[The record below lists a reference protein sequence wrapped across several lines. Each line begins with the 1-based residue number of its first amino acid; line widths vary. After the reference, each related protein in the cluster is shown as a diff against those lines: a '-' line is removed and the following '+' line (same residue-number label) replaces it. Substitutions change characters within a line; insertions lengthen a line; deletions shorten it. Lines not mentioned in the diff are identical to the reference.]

1 MYFDLCGALGYL
13 STAFVSL
20 YYPQLRSKAAYL
32 LGNGNNVSFP
42 PLSTFAPRQL
52 LLTACLSVWATR
64 MGYFLAGVSF
74 SIDHAR
80 GLLIEKYVALRNWFQ
95 RAIKAGGDSRF
106 DRIRHR
112 PGLFASYWAG
122 QGVCVNAH
130 EFETSTRQLIAN
142 PYSPM
147 FMNKSRPCRQHVF
160 VLSSSRLGIHRRF
173 THLAGK

>member
-64 MGYFLAGVSF
+64 MGYFLASVSF

-80 GLLIEKYVALRNWFQ
+80 GLLIEKYVA
-95 RAIKAGGDSRF
+95 
-106 DRIRHR
+106 
-112 PGLFASYWAG
+112 FAKLVSA
-122 QGVCVNAH
+122 
-130 EFETSTRQLIAN
+130 S
-142 PYSPM
+142 
-147 FMNKSRPCRQHVF
+147 NKSGR
-160 VLSSSRLGIHRRF
+160 
-173 THLAGK
+173 